1 MKKIYTLYSNKFKTT
16 TLTLRHEMVEDGFC
30 DSDGCLRMLYI
41 AEGDGRVA
49 YDDETVHFSSGDI
62 FLFDNNK
69 EFRILS
75 SPDTE
80 IYLLK
85 FNVSNFINAEY
96 IVFQKSNV
104 SKFLSRIESS
114 VEKLRAIHINTK
126 KIQDAIHM
134 IADELENQTGST
146 YYVVSSY
153 VLLIIALT
161 MQYLL
166 DELDTGGINRSPYYK
181 NIKKSIVYIEE
192 NLSKKLTLEELAQV
206 ANMGKTNYSI
216 AFKSITGMTV
226 WEYVLNTRIDFASSC
241 FVEKNGD
248 LNVTDVALMSGF
260 DNVAHFS
267 KIFKRIKGST
277 PRDFKKNNNNPCF

>member
-1 MKKIYTLYSNKFKTT
+1 MPTRIA
-16 TLTLRHEMVEDGFC
+16 G
-30 DSDGCLRMLYI
+30 GCL
-41 AEGDGRVA
+41 
-49 YDDETVHFSSGDI
+49 
-62 FLFDNNK
+62 
-69 EFRILS
+69 FRAS
-75 SPDTE
+75 RSTC
-80 IYLLK
+80 LK
-85 FNVSNFINAEY
+85 A
-96 IVFQKSNV
+96 
-104 SKFLSRIESS
+104 L
-114 VEKLRAIHINTK
+114 
-126 KIQDAIHM
+126 IQDAIHI
-134 IADELENQTGST
+134 IADELDNQTGST

-153 VLLIIALT
+153 VILIIALT

-181 NIKKSIVYIEE
+181 NIKNSIVYIEE

-226 WEYVLNTRIDFASSC
+226 WKYVLNTRIDYASSC
-241 FVEKNGD
+241 LVEKNGD
-248 LNVTDVALMSGF
+248 LNVTEVALMSGF